1 MVKFKNQIKN
11 FFFGFYCTVKL
22 GKLKNFRLILVNF
35 VTHGINAGIILYYIK
50 KKYKPRQT
58 NKEIGIDQD
67 DKANGTA
74 ILF

>member
-1 MVKFKNQIKN
+1 M
-11 FFFGFYCTVKL
+11 
-22 GKLKNFRLILVNF
+22 ILVNF
-35 VTHGINAGIILYYIK
+35 VTHGINSGIILYYIK

>member
-11 FFFGFYCTVKL
+11 FFSDFTAL
-22 GKLKNFRLILVNF
+22 LTRQIKNFRLILVNF
-35 VTHGINAGIILYYIK
+35 VTHGINSGIILYYIK